1 MMRCAFFLVGGFG
14 HPSVNQELMKLVRPK
29 LFGGA
34 RPVEG
39 RKGAMRDVLAGVTLA
54 SLNIPQLL
62 GYARIAGMP
71 LATGLYTAVL
81 APIAFAMFGSSRH
94 LVVAADSGTAAIL
107 AGALRHMAQ
116 PGSAHYAALAAMT
129 ALFTAGMLLLAR
141 ILRLGFLADFLS
153 RTVLVGFLT
162 GVGIQ
167 VAITMLD
174 DMLGIAVP
182 ASNAVLQLWQVAHAL
197 PQLNA
202 PTLAM
207 SSFVVA
213 AIVAG
218 QRFAPR
224 LPVAL
229 LLVVGSMAA
238 SRFFGFTTLGV
249 TMIGRVQGG
258 LPVFDLPHASWDEV
272 LQLLPVAAS
281 CFVVIMAQSAATAR
295 VFALRY
301 QERTDED
308 ANLLGL
314 AAANA
319 AAAVSSAF
327 VVNGSP
333 TQTAMADRTGA
344 RSQLA
349 QIVFAGCVFLVLL
362 ILTSPLQYLP
372 GCVLAAVVFAIAIG
386 MIDVATLR
394 AMRTESPGEFKLA
407 LITAAAVAFVGVEQ
421 GVLLAIVLSLLRHV
435 RQSYR
440 PHTAVLHY
448 DPRHG
453 WTYAPATAGHQSEP
467 GLILYRFG
475 ANLFYANAARF
486 ADEVRSLVGGAPD
499 PVHWLIIEADAIDD
513 IDYTAARV
521 LLSLIENLARDHV
534 QIVFARV
541 NSSLRDDMD
550 RHNVTAAIGADN
562 LFVTRHE
569 ALAKAGVS
577 MDSRV
582 A

>member
-1 MMRCAFFLVGGFG
+1 MTV
-14 HPSVNQELMKLVRPK
+14 VRPK
-29 LFGGA
+29 LFEGAKPVGGRA
-34 RPVEG
+34 
-39 RKGAMRDVLAGVTLA
+39 GAMRDVLAGVTLA

-71 LATGLYTAVL
+71 LVTGLYTAVL

-107 AGALRHMAQ
+107 AGALRHMAE
-116 PGSAHYAALAAMT
+116 PGSAHYASLAATT
-129 ALFTAGMLLLAR
+129 ALLTAGMLLLAR
-141 ILRLGFLADFLS
+141 ILKLGFLADFLS

-167 VAITMLD
+167 VAITMLA

-182 ASNAVLQLWQVAHAL
+182 ATNTVFVLSQIAHAL
-197 PQLNA
+197 PHLNA
-202 PTLAM
+202 PTLAL

-213 AIVAG
+213 AIQG
-218 QRFAPR
+218 GRRFAPR
-224 LPVAL
+224 IPVAL
-229 LLVVGSMAA
+229 LLVVGSIAA
-238 SRFFGFTTLGV
+238 GRVLGFATLGV
-249 TMIGRVQGG
+249 TTIGPVPSG
-258 LPVFDLPHASWDEV
+258 LPAFGLPHASWDEV

-281 CFVVIMAQSAATAR
+281 CFVVILAQSAATSR

-314 AAANA
+314 VAANA

-333 TQTAMADRTGA
+333 TQTAMADRAGA

-362 ILTSPLQYLP
+362 MLTGPLQYLP
-372 GCVLAAVVFAIAIG
+372 VCVLAAIVFTIAIG
-386 MIDVATLR
+386 MIDVVTLR

-440 PHTAVLHY
+440 PHTGVLHY
-448 DPRHG
+448 DPGHG
-453 WTYAPATAGHQSEP
+453 WTLAPATAGHQSEP

-475 ANLFYANAARF
+475 ANLFYANASFF
-486 ADEVRSLVGGAPD
+486 ADEVRALVAGAPD
-499 PVHWLIIEADAIDD
+499 PVHWLIIEADAINA

-521 LLSLIENLARDHV
+521 LLILIENLDREQV
-534 QIVFARV
+534 QIAFARV
-541 NSSLRDDMD
+541 NSSLRADMD

-569 ALAKAGVS
+569 ALAKVGPS
-577 MDSRV
+577 MDSRGASCV
-582 A
+582 VDPEGRVQTIGDRPNS